1 MGFAQNPNQQEA
13 SAMSLLELFCD
24 VDDFC
29 SAITGWT
36 ESQLLGRARKPG
48 PKPKLSASEIMTL
61 IINFHQSRYRDFKAY
76 YTKHVMKQ
84 LRSEFPDLVSYHR
97 FVELMPMALLPL
109 CLYLHTRLGPV
120 TGISFVDATPLP
132 VCHNRRIER
141 HKVFAGLAARGK
153 TSMGWFFGFKLHLV
167 VSDQGEL
174 LAFYLTA
181 GNVDDRKPVPK
192 LAKRLFGKL
201 FGDKGYISQPLVDQL
216 FQRNVQLITGVRKN
230 MKNRL
235 LPLRD
240 KLLLR
245 KRALIE
251 TINDQ
256 LKNIS
261 QIAHTRHRSVDN
273 FLVNLIAG
281 LIAYTHQPKKP
292 ALNLHDEDMAL
303 LPALI

>member
-1 MGFAQNPNQQEA
+1 
-13 SAMSLLELFCD
+13 MSLLKLFCD
-24 VDDFC
+24 VDDYC
-29 SAITGWT
+29 IEITNWKG
-36 ESQLLGRARKPG
+36 QQRLGRGHKPG
-48 PKPKLSASEIMTL
+48 PKPKLSTSEIMT
-61 IINFHQSRYRDFKAY
+61 IIIYFHMMRYRDFKTY
-76 YTKHVMKQ
+76 YTNYVMKH
-84 LRSEFPDLVSYHR
+84 LRSEFPDLVSYNR

-109 CLYLHTRLGPV
+109 CLYLQTQLGPV

-141 HKVFAGLAARGK
+141 HSVFAGLAARGK

-167 VSDQGEL
+167 VSDQGQL
-174 LAFYLTA
+174 LAFYLTP

-201 FGDKGYISQPLVDQL
+201 FADKGYISQPLADQL
-216 FQRNVQLITGVRKN
+216 LEQDIQLITNVRKN

-261 QIAHTRHRSVDN
+261 QIAHTRHRSIDN
-273 FLVNLIAG
+273 FFVNLIAG
-281 LIAYTHQPKKP
+281 LIAYSLQPKKP
-292 ALNLHDEDMAL
+292 ALNLQNEDLAF
-303 LPALI
+303 LPTLI

>member
-1 MGFAQNPNQQEA
+1 
-13 SAMSLLELFCD
+13 MSLLELFCD

-29 SAITGWT
+29 IAATKWK
-36 ESQLLGRARKPG
+36 ERQLLGQANKPG
-48 PKPKLSASEIMTL
+48 PRPKLSASEVMT
-61 IINFHQSRYRDFKAY
+61 ITIYFHQMRYRDFKTY
-76 YTKHVMKQ
+76 YTEYVMKH
-84 LRSEFPDLVSYHR
+84 LRSEFPNLVSYNR
-97 FVELMPMALLPL
+97 FVELMPMTLLPL

-181 GNVDDRKPVPK
+181 GNVDDRHPVPK

-216 FQRNVQLITGVRKN
+216 FVQEVQLITNLRKN

-235 LPLRD
+235 LPLVD

-245 KRALIE
+245 KRAIIE
-251 TINDQ
+251 TVNDQ

-273 FLVNLIAG
+273 FLVNVIAG

-292 ALNLHDEDMAL
+292 ALNLHDEDLAC